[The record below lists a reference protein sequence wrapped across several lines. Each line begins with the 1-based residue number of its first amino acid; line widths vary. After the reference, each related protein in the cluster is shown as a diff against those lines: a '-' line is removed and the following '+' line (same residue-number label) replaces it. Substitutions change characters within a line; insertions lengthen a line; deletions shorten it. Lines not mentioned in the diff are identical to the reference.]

1 MSPKEKSLLHKCLL
15 IFRSAFLFSLISLS
29 SIPLHGLAQG
39 ITNIFPIP
47 QELLSSRA
55 PSDKSAVKVP
65 FDLYGNNILV
75 QVKINNSQPMWFVF
89 DSGASVNVINERS
102 AKRLGLTSKGN
113 STLDANGGM
122 ATGSFIEET
131 TISLA
136 DVKASHQTIV
146 AVQLDALAE
155 YSGRDVQGLIGNNF
169 IQNFVVE
176 IDYAHRILVFHN
188 PQNYNLANE
197 PNAIA
202 LENHDG
208 TPFIKAELSLDGTE
222 IITDSFEIDTG
233 SNGIFSLNKPFA
245 EKNRILQVVPKTS
258 IAEGAGGA
266 GVGGE
271 LRSINARINSIKI
284 GEYTLNKPV
293 ISILEDISGN
303 AANHLTGFL
312 GSDLL
317 RRFTVILDYQSQ
329 RMLLRPNADF
339 NEPFEVDLSGL
350 ELVTEANNYRVIKIK
365 QVRANFPAAKAGLRE
380 GDIISVVNG
389 RAAAEYGLDKLMKMF
404 KQDGKECR
412 LIIKRGDKVI
422 RVKLKLKKII

>member
-1 MSPKEKSLLHKCLL
+1 MSVREKPALSNRLL
-15 IFRSAFLFSLISLS
+15 IFRFVFLFSLILTS
-29 SIPLHGLAQG
+29 SIRLPILARQ
-39 ITNIFPIP
+39 ITNNFLTRQKSP
-47 QELLSSRA
+47 SSHA
-55 PSDKSAVKVP
+55 SSDKSAIKVP

-75 QVKINNSQPMWFVF
+75 QVNINNSRPIWFVF
-89 DSGASVNVINERS
+89 DSGASINVINERT
-102 AKRLGLTSKGN
+102 AKILGLTSKGS

-122 ATGSFIEET
+122 ATGTFIEQ
-131 TISLA
+131 TIINLA
-136 DVKASHQTIV
+136 GVKASNQTIV
-146 AVQLDALAE
+146 AVPLDALAE

-176 IDYAHRILVFHN
+176 IDYAHRMLVFHN
-188 PQNYNLANE
+188 PQNYNLTDE
-197 PNAIA
+197 PDAIV

-208 TPFIKAELSLDGTE
+208 NPFIKAEISLDGKD
-222 IITDSFEIDTG
+222 IITDSFEVDTG

-245 EKNRILQVVPKTS
+245 DTNQILKVVPKMN

-271 LRSINARINSIKI
+271 LRTTNVRINSIKV
-284 GEYTLNKPV
+284 GKYTLNKPV
-293 ISILEDISGN
+293 ISILEDKNGD

-329 RMLLRPNADF
+329 RILLKPNADF

-350 ELVTEANNYRVIKIK
+350 ELVTEANNYKVIKIK

-380 GDIISVVNG
+380 GDIISVVNS
-389 RAAAEYGLDKLMKMF
+389 RPAAEYGLDRLMKMF
-404 KQDGKECR
+404 KRDGKEYR
-412 LIIKRGDKVI
+412 LIIKRDNKVI
-422 RVKLKLKKII
+422 STKLKMKRVI